1 MSEPSPKPVPQYWR
15 QQRPPRWLPRAA
27 LLVAVVF
34 MGVQVSWGIVNQLKN
49 LLVILVAALFVAFAI
64 EPGVDFLARK
74 GLRRGAGTG
83 LIYLAIVGSFAG
95 MATLM
100 GGLILDQVAQLARS
114 LPNTVSSLS
123 TFLHD
128 RLHLNLQTEL
138 HKLQDNV
145 GTVGGIVASNALGIG
160 ATIVGSVFDL
170 LTVALFAFYF
180 AAQGPQFRRG
190 VCSMLPPKR
199 QRLVLQVWE
208 LAIAKTAGYLY
219 SRLLLAGV
227 SAVAHGVFFAAI
239 GIPYAATLGLFVGIV
254 GQFIPTVGTYIG
266 AALPVL
272 VALALSPTK
281 ALLVILFSV
290 LYQQIEN
297 YVLTPP
303 LSARTMALHP
313 AVAFGAVIVGVTLL
327 GPVGALLALPI
338 TATVQAAVSSYVQ
351 RHELVDSDLL
361 KDPMSP
367 RQQAQADAEEDD
379 DTDGGSDTADDS
391 PGSSDGSSDDSA
403 DNDTDSAER
412 TARTARASGTSGIDD
427 GGDVLDQLGR
437 G

>member
-1 MSEPSPKPVPQYWR
+1 MSEPSPSPVPAYWR
-15 QQRPPRWLPRAA
+15 QRRPPRWLPRAA
-27 LLVAVVF
+27 LVVAVVF
-34 MGVQVSWGIVNQLKN
+34 LGVQVSWGIVNQLKT
-49 LLVILVAALFVAFAI
+49 LLVILVAAMFVAFAI
-64 EPGVDFLARK
+64 EPGVDYLARK
-74 GLRRGAGTG
+74 GMRRGAGTG
-83 LIYLAIVGSFAG
+83 LIYLAIAASIAG

-138 HKLQDNV
+138 TKLQDNV
-145 GTVGGIVASNALGIG
+145 GTVGGVIASNALGIG

-190 VCSMLPPKR
+190 VCSVLPPQR

-219 SRLLLAGV
+219 SRLLLAAV
-227 SAVAHGVFFAAI
+227 SAVVHGVFFAAI
-239 GIPYAATLGLFVGIV
+239 GIPYAATLGLFVGVV

-266 AALPVL
+266 AALPAL
-272 VALALSPTK
+272 VGLTISPTK
-281 ALLVILFSV
+281 ALLVIL
-290 LYQQIEN
+290 LALIYQQVEN

-303 LSARTMALHP
+303 LSARTMQMHP
-313 AVAFGAVIVGVTLL
+313 AVAFGSVIVGVTLL

-338 TATVQAAVSSYVQ
+338 TATVQAVVSSYVQ
-351 RHELVDSDLL
+351 RHELVDSELL
-361 KDPMSP
+361 RDPMSP
-367 RQQAQADAEEDD
+367 KQQAQADAEEDD
-379 DTDGGSDTADDS
+379 DNDGGSDST
-391 PGSSDGSSDDSA
+391 
-403 DNDTDSAER
+403 
-412 TARTARASGTSGIDD
+412 DD